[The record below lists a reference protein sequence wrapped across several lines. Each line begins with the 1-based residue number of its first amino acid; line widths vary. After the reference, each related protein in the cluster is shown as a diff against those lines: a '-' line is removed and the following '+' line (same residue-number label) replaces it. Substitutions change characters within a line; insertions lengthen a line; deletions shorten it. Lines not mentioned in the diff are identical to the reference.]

1 MDKKVELK
9 PFCECMN
16 CLGTGWTKNRR
27 CQAITKGWRP
37 HQCNTAAKTGSQF
50 CGIHQPK
57 EEKEKS
63 MSKKV
68 QRELRE
74 LIDRLAENPEERRKF
89 LSDVKVRF
97 NEELK
102 K

>member
-1 MDKKVELK
+1 
-9 PFCECMN
+9 
-16 CLGTGWTKNRR
+16 
-27 CQAITKGWRP
+27 
-37 HQCNTAAKTGSQF
+37 
-50 CGIHQPK
+50 
-57 EEKEKS
+57 